1 MLSLVALTFPI
12 DSQFF
17 SALRDQETTLPLPFP
32 SALLST
38 LFQVVVVVVVVACL
52 PYANEVQLVIVNIVG
67 KSPTHYTTIFKHVAV
82 ANVGRLLTD

>member
-38 LFQVVVVVVVVACL
+38 LFQVVVIVVACL